1 MPANRNLRLLIAED
15 SSINRYLIDETLKR
29 AGYDVYMH
37 ESGESALDQLLK
49 DPVDVAIL
57 DMQMPVVTGIDIVKQ
72 VRKSKTVNRTVPI
85 IILTAN
91 KTREARKKS
100 IDAGANA
107 FLTKPIDTSQFMR
120 TIQDLLHETSR
131 HDEVSSIQ
139 SS

>member
-72 VRKSKTVNRTVPI
+72 VRKSKQECRDAQDAKRDIPVP
-85 IILTAN
+85 LSPSLVTTAY
-91 KTREARKKS
+91 
-100 IDAGANA
+100 
-107 FLTKPIDTSQFMR
+107 
-120 TIQDLLHETSR
+120 
-131 HDEVSSIQ
+131 
-139 SS
+139 